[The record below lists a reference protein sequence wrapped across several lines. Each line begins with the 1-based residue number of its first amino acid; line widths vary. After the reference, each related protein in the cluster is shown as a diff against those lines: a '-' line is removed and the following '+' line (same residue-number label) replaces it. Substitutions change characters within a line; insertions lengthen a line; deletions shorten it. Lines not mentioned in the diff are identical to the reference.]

1 MRRKDGASE
10 LAGIRVRAGDCPR
23 PRDSPPLALVFPS
36 LSLPRSSPERSP
48 AAVASGGSS
57 LRGAGSPVTRP
68 PAGPLSCFSGKL
80 APAASLPSPLPPRRL
95 SGLRDSAF
103 GRSERVPGT
112 PPRGWCAAPLSF
124 PPRPA
129 RGPAA
134 GHPTPSSPRHPT
146 PPPSPTAPRS
156 PRPGP
161 ASVPETTHS
170 AALSPGKK
178 KFTGAHSS
186 GLAPPALV
194 SPPPARSFSGEGGC
208 RLGLKAIDLYVFV
221 PALEAAR
228 AARAGAAAAARG
240 VPSLLP

>member
-146 PPPSPTAPRS
+146 PPPSPAAPRS

-161 ASVPETTHS
+161 ASRASVPETTHS

-178 KFTGAHSS
+178 KIYRS
-186 GLAPPALV
+186 ALLRP
-194 SPPPARSFSGEGGC
+194 SPPRARLPSPSSFFLGGGGLSPWIEG
-208 RLGLKAIDLYVFV
+208 Y
-221 PALEAAR
+221 
-228 AARAGAAAAARG
+228 
-240 VPSLLP
+240 